1 MERTRNYI
9 QNGQF
14 SGEFFK
20 EIFASTI
27 LFSIF
32 AGNESKNALPDYIK
46 KQLAKI
52 RKIVQAMNNEL
63 TPANS
68 KNCTFF
74 RILSHPEC
82 KKYDLILALYFIS
95 FFEFCI
101 FQKITHTH
109 THIHSLHVPNLF
121 CFCFLYLP
129 HHFFSFLFI
138 LSNTGTE
145 SEVSFSLLNGSRN
158 HNNRHSGLDNSTTT
172 TSTRI
177 LMSPGTKPVKIAAI
191 SGKPRVQRY
200 LSRECE

>member
-20 EIFASTI
+20 EIFASI

-109 THIHSLHVPNLF
+109 THTYTHYMFLICFAFAFYTSPIIFFLFYLF
-121 CFCFLYLP
+121 CQ
-129 HHFFSFLFI
+129 
-138 LSNTGTE
+138 T
-145 SEVSFSLLNGSRN
+145 
-158 HNNRHSGLDNSTTT
+158 
-172 TSTRI
+172 
-177 LMSPGTKPVKIAAI
+177 
-191 SGKPRVQRY
+191 
-200 LSRECE
+200 